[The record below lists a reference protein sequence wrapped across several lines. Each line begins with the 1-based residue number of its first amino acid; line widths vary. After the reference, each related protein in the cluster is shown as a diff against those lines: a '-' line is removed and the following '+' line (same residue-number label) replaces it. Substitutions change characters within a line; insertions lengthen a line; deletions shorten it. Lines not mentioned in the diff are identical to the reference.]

1 MTEKRI
7 ILHAFQW
14 RLEEI
19 KNSLPQIH
27 ESGFNA
33 IQISPIAP
41 TKDED
46 SQEFWVLYQPTHFKV
61 GNKQI
66 GSRQDLID
74 LCQEA
79 EKYGIAIIAD
89 VVLRHLAGA
98 DDGRPVPHPSADP
111 TITGNPDY
119 WLPQFESEDMEC
131 RENIIHGCFGL
142 PAINYYHPDI
152 QSKYIT
158 FLGDLIACGVD
169 SFRIDMGKHF
179 ALPEEGCDF
188 WTNVIAR
195 YGDRFNY
202 AENLNCPT
210 ELQDKYAEHVGILG
224 SEPCSDNSKFVAHF
238 ETHDTYYTFYST
250 IGMTNRERLDAWEWL
265 LQTNENVLWFSRP
278 YDDLTFA
285 DELAEMNRSYLKEE
299 VR

>member
-1 MTEKRI
+1 MKKI

-14 RLEEI
+14 PLREI
-19 KNSLPQIH
+19 TNSLPLIRD
-27 ESGFNA
+27 SGFTS

-46 SQEFWVLYQPTHFKV
+46 SKEFWILYQPTHFQV

-66 GSRQDLID
+66 GSRNDLID
-74 LCQEA
+74 LCHEA
-79 EKYGIAIIAD
+79 DKYNIDIIAD

-98 DDGRPVPHPSADP
+98 DDGRPVPHESGDP
-111 TITGNPDY
+111 EIIHNPDY
-119 WLPQFESEDMEC
+119 WLPIYETDDYEN
-131 RENIIHGCFGL
+131 RYNIINGCFGL

-152 QSKYIT
+152 QSRYIT
-158 FLGDLIACGVD
+158 YLDDLIACGVS

-188 WTNVIAR
+188 WTSVIAR
-195 YGDRFNY
+195 YSDRFNY

-210 ELQDKYAEHVGILG
+210 SLQDKYVEYVGILG

-250 IGMTNRERLDAWEWL
+250 IGMTNRERLDAWKWL